1 MNNSMARLAGVGL
14 CRPTLYFRSNII
26 LSAYLFLAV
35 FPPIFAQG
43 VPASERAISVGT
55 SGIVPS
61 EERIREGFL
70 SGESAGLFVGVRE
83 FRESDGSPSPQLI
96 EIPYAADDAVDL
108 AYLFAMELKLM
119 EPRNVQLA
127 LSGEPQKP
135 ESIQRKSDLM
145 AAGARVADA
154 RFTTLLE
161 LITKTKNAA
170 GEKGLVVMAFAT
182 HGFTYNGDRLLG
194 QDSKLTDL
202 DLTGL
207 PVARILDDVAA
218 SKAQRRLVLVDA
230 CRERISKSRSV
241 GDSSSAMAKT
251 FSDAIAAARG
261 QVVLSSTV
269 MGGMSYDDPALKN
282 GVFTS
287 LLIRGLRGEAMP
299 DERGFIT
306 PETLAEYLDAGVR
319 EWVELYRSDHKD
331 WSRGIGY
338 NIDDK
343 RSGKMPLAVNAK
355 ARENLALVQER
366 VARGLEI
373 AKRKA
378 NTGDFTWEIAGEVI
392 KALESD
398 GDYKEKESLCSRLE
412 RLDREGA
419 DYAEDLVVWWQHR
432 GRRAFGFGAAA
443 AAATPATAAA
453 AAAERPSRP
462 APVAPGTGPAAAVPP
477 AAQAPPGAGAGA
489 AALPAGLRPV
499 PYAQGQAIY
508 YATAYETSLKRTLDL
523 DPIAVQARRY
533 GQVYVTAEYIL
544 VCNVTDTMHDA
555 LILSD
560 GRIVILYK
568 DIIRAGLPTIYKSY
582 AAFQF
587 VVNSIIRPVRAD
599 VEENAAFVA
608 WYGTE
613 MLVYTSQGNIY
624 HRISSLERLTSVS
637 GTLSVPNCQ
646 ISQAAL
652 IVDGSYYSATLG
664 GFSHSFRS
672 KQTINVQQYTKY
684 GEQKFIVERNL
695 GGSDLYYIL
704 EFITSD
710 TGFQFL
716 LLDGSRQPI
725 GILLPR
731 CKSMQELSLP
741 F

>member
-1 MNNSMARLAGVGL
+1 MNIPLVRVMQFGLSRQIASSRLMVCMAV
-14 CRPTLYFRSNII
+14 CVFW
-26 LSAYLFLAV
+26 AV
-35 FPPIFAQG
+35 FSPIFAQG
-43 VPASERAISVGT
+43 VPPSERAISIGT
-55 SGIVPS
+55 SGVVPS
-61 EERIREGFL
+61 EERVREGFL
-70 SGESAGLFVGVRE
+70 AAESAGLFVGVRE

-108 AYLFAMELKLM
+108 AYLFAMELKLI

-135 ESIQRKSDLM
+135 ESAQHKSDLIV
-145 AAGARVADA
+145 AGAKVADA

-241 GDSSSAMAKT
+241 GDSSSAMAKS

-319 EWVELYRSDHKD
+319 EWVDHHRSDHKD
-331 WSRGIGY
+331 RSRGIGY
-338 NIDDK
+338 TIDDK

-443 AAATPATAAA
+443 AAATAAVA
-453 AAAERPSRP
+453 AAAERPSQP
-462 APVAPGTGPAAAVPP
+462 APVAPRTGPAVTAPP
-477 AAQAPPGAGAGA
+477 AAQAPPAAGAGA
-489 AALPAGLRPV
+489 SALPAGYRPV

-533 GQVYVTAEYIL
+533 GQVYMTTEYIL
-544 VCNVTDTMHDA
+544 VCNVTDTWHDA
-555 LILSD
+555 LICKD
-560 GRIVILYK
+560 GRIVLLYK
-568 DIIRAGLPTIYKSY
+568 DVIRAGLPTIYKSY

-624 HRISSLERLTSVS
+624 HRISSLERTHTVS

-652 IVDGSYYSATLG
+652 IVDGDNYKATLG
-664 GFSHSFRS
+664 GFSREFRG

-684 GEQKFIVERNL
+684 GEQKFAVESSCHGCQRPFFF
-695 GGSDLYYIL
+695 L

-716 LLDGSRQPI
+716 LFDGSHQPI